1 MLVQATFLLCL
12 FVKIGAQFN
21 VITKESSEYSLK
33 VENLGTH
40 LYVQVL
46 YQIEKGVRRCEMMV
60 DEEYIQKNLPFIINL
75 DMLFAL
81 FGSEKDYKIK
91 NQGEVVELYTY
102 QTVAG
107 KTYSQVS

>member
-1 MLVQATFLLCL
+1 
-12 FVKIGAQFN
+12 
-21 VITKESSEYSLK
+21 
-33 VENLGTH
+33 
-40 LYVQVL
+40 
-46 YQIEKGVRRCEMMV
+46 MMV